1 MALALPNLDN
11 RRWGEIVEEARSLVP
26 VYAPE
31 WTDHNPSDPGITF
44 LELYAWLTE
53 QALYRLNYIPE
64 QRRWLFLSLAGIVRR
79 DPQPAL
85 SWIHAQL
92 NPGQGSVQVPAE
104 VEVEG
109 PDSAGVS

>member
-64 QRRWLFLSLAGIVRR
+64 QRRWLFLSLAGIFRAR
-79 DPQPAL
+79 PPPAPSL
-85 SWIHAQL
+85 VQTQL
-92 NPGQGSVQVPAE
+92 HPRPGS
-104 VEVEG
+104 G
-109 PDSAGVS
+109 P